1 MTDVTEAFDS
11 ETFTERVFNADSA
24 EVSVALVAA
33 GLKAHDWS
41 LAAQHGSGRS
51 TGEPYGATF
60 WKALPD
66 EVGKLL
72 CDLLDG
78 ARMYR
83 PRGAQYSLILW
94 GGTLILPVK
103 IKPRGKRDPR
113 PRITTSHLRQTLTRV
128 NMPDAP
134 QTDLFISDEEQA
146 LRDFEEAAIAVV
158 EKAKFELGN
167 IVSQV
172 IIVVYECNRHGGLQ
186 MVEVGI
192 GNLDEDGYIEFT
204 DSERLSLVAA
214 PAEGIKPVEAVGES
228 WHNVPRPAAKLEALD
243 DNVAAT
249 GENEPVGEQIDPAS
263 PSNPKVE

>member
-1 MTDVTEAFDS
+1 MTDVTEVLDS
-11 ETFTERVFNADSA
+11 ETFMERVFNADSA
-24 EVSVALVAA
+24 EVSVGLVAA

-113 PRITTSHLRQTLTRV
+113 PRITTSHVRQTLTRV

-192 GNLDEDGYIEFT
+192 GNLDGDGYIEFT

-249 GENEPVGEQIDPAS
+249 GENGPVGEQIDSAS
-263 PSNPKVE
+263 PSNPKAE